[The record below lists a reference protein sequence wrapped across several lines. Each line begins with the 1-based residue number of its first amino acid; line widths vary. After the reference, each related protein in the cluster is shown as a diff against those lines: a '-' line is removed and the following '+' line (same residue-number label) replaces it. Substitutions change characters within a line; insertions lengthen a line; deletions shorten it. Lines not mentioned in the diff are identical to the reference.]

1 MDDGFLG
8 REMGSGWD
16 SARQLSVILG
26 RSIAMMHVMRVYHK
40 DLTPRNEVGEGRGAA
55 ADAVF

>member
-1 MDDGFLG
+1 
-8 REMGSGWD
+8 MGSGWD